1 MNGIIQL
8 KYKSIH
14 LESLI
19 VSRNN
24 IRKFIGKYAYI
35 YYTFSGI
42 FKAKGK
48 QNQLRHL
55 WCFVEVGG
63 ALLVCFAHC
72 NCLSGGIS
80 YTASWVMKF

>member
-8 KYKSIH
+8 KYIYIH

-19 VSRNN
+19 VSRNKSLLEN
-24 IRKFIGKYAYI
+24 MHI
-35 YYTFSGI
+35 YYTFKYFYSER
-42 FKAKGK
+42 K

-72 NCLSGGIS
+72 NCLIGGIS